1 MVTRLPP
8 AAPGPSVAERAPE
21 PAARGP
27 LTRAQIQA
35 ARAGGR
41 RGRGAADRGDAVGG
55 GNGADRERGR
65 RARRATRRR
74 RLVTT
79 GAVLI
84 LLAAA
89 ITFVA
94 VRSGRPP
101 TVEHPMATVA
111 MDMPTMAA
119 LPAATVS
126 LPWPAG
132 VQSAVSI
139 PAVGY
144 TADSGPEHPVPIA
157 SMTKIMTAY
166 VVLHDHP
173 LTPGTD
179 GPAITISADDASNYS
194 TDLGTDQASV
204 PLVAGEVMT
213 ERQLLGAMLVHSA
226 NDLAYSVASWDA
238 GSLAAFVTKM
248 NAAAASLDMTQTHY
262 ADASGYTPQSVST
275 PADLLKVAA
284 ADMTNPTFAVMV
296 AQSSAP
302 LPTGATV
309 YTYTPLLASA
319 GGVPGVVGVKSG
331 FTSAAGGGD
340 ILAYQASTGGQ
351 SFTALAAV
359 TSMQGPTVLDAA
371 GRADLAVAQA
381 AAAHVGAV
389 SLPAAGTPV
398 GSATVAGH
406 AVPIA
411 MTTSGSVLVWPGG
424 KIDETMV
431 VSHRP
436 TGGDHAGTAV
446 GTVHVRV
453 GTQDIAVPV
462 QTAGRL
468 PVVTVEHHL
477 F

>member
-8 AAPGPSVAERAPE
+8 AAPGPSVPERTPE
-21 PAARGP
+21 PAANRQ
-27 LTRAQIQA
+27 LTRSQIQA
-35 ARAGGR
+35 ARAGSG
-41 RGRGAADRGDAVGG
+41 RGRSGSGGGRPAPGAAGHGG
-55 GNGADRERGR
+55 REK
-65 RARRATRRR
+65 ARRSRRIRWR
-74 RLVTT
+74 RLATT
-79 GAVLI
+79 AAVLVVI
-84 LLAAA
+84 AAA
-89 ITFVA
+89 VTFVV

-111 MDMPTMAA
+111 TNLPVMTP

-132 VQSAVSI
+132 LQSAVSI

-144 TADSGPEHPVPIA
+144 TADSGPQHPVPIA

-173 LTPGTD
+173 LTPGDD
-179 GPAITISADDASNYS
+179 GPAITITADDASNYS
-194 TDLGTDQASV
+194 TDLGSDQASV

-213 ERQLLGAMLVHSA
+213 ERQMLGAMLVHSA
-226 NDLAYSVASWDA
+226 NDLAYSVACWDA

-248 NAAAASLDMTQTHY
+248 NTAAASLDMTQTHY

-275 PADLLKVAA
+275 PADLLKVAD
-284 ADMTNPTFAVMV
+284 ADMANPTFAVMV

-309 YTYTPLLASA
+309 YTYTPLLASS

-340 ILAYQASTGGQ
+340 ILAYEPAVGGH
-351 SFTALAAV
+351 SFVVLAAV
-359 TSMQGPTVLDAA
+359 TSMEVPTVLDAA

-389 SLPAAGTPV
+389 SLPAAGTHV
-398 GSATVAGH
+398 GTATVAGK

-411 MTTSGSVLVWPGG
+411 TTASGSVLAWPGG

-436 TGGDHAGTAV
+436 AGGDHAGTPV
-446 GTVHVRV
+446 GSVHVRV
-453 GTQDIAVPV
+453 GTQHVAVPV

-468 PVVTVEHHL
+468 PVVTVYHHL

>member
-1 MVTRLPP
+1 M
-8 AAPGPSVAERAPE
+8 
-21 PAARGP
+21 
-27 LTRAQIQA
+27 
-35 ARAGGR
+35 
-41 RGRGAADRGDAVGG
+41 
-55 GNGADRERGR
+55 
-65 RARRATRRR
+65 AT
-74 RLVTT
+74 TC
-79 GAVLI
+79 AVLV

-101 TVEHPMATVA
+101 TVEHPTATVA
-111 MDMPTMAA
+111 TDMPAMAA

-139 PAVGY
+139 PMVGY
-144 TADSGPEHPVPIA
+144 AADSGSQHPVPIA

-173 LTPGTD
+173 LVPGND

-194 TDLGTDQASV
+194 TDLGSDQASV

-213 ERQLLGAMLVHSA
+213 ERQMLGAMLVHSA
-226 NDLAYSVASWDA
+226 NDLAYSLASWDA
-238 GSLAAFVTKM
+238 GSLAPFVAKM

-275 PADLLKVAA
+275 AADLLKVTA
-284 ADMTNPTFAVMV
+284 ADMANPTFAVMV

-302 LPTGATV
+302 LPTGSTV
-309 YTYTPLLASA
+309 YTYTPLLASS

-351 SFTALAAV
+351 SFTVLAAV

-371 GRADLAVAQA
+371 GHADLAVAQA

-389 SLPAAGTPV
+389 TLPAAGTPV
-398 GSATVAGH
+398 GSATDAGQT
-406 AVPIA
+406 VPIA
-411 MTTSGSVLVWPGG
+411 MTASGSVLAWPGG
-424 KIDETMV
+424 KIGERMV

-436 TGGDHAGTAV
+436 AGGDRSGTLV
-446 GTVHVRV
+446 GMVHVRV
-453 GTQDIAVPV
+453 GTQDVAVPL

-468 PVVTVEHHL
+468 PVVTVYHHL

>member
-1 MVTRLPP
+1 MTV
-8 AAPGPSVAERAPE
+8 V
-21 PAARGP
+21 
-27 LTRAQIQA
+27 
-35 ARAGGR
+35 
-41 RGRGAADRGDAVGG
+41 
-55 GNGADRERGR
+55 
-65 RARRATRRR
+65 
-74 RLVTT
+74 
-79 GAVLI
+79 AVLVVV
-84 LLAAA
+84 AAA
-89 ITFVA
+89 ITFVV

-101 TVEHPMATVA
+101 TVEHPAATVA
-111 MDMPTMAA
+111 TAMPAMTS

-132 VQSAVSI
+132 LQSAVSI

-144 TADSGPEHPVPIA
+144 AADSGPQHPVPIA

-173 LTPGTD
+173 LTPGDD
-179 GPAITISADDASNYS
+179 GPAITISADDAANYS

-213 ERQLLGAMLVHSA
+213 ERQMLQAMLVHSA
-226 NDLAYSVASWDA
+226 NDLAYSAACWDA
-238 GSLAAFVTKM
+238 GSLAAFVAKM
-248 NAAAASLDMTQTHY
+248 NTTAASLKMTQTHY

-284 ADMTNPTFAVMV
+284 ADMANPTFAAMV

-309 YTYTPLLASA
+309 YTYTPLLASS

-340 ILAYQASTGGQ
+340 ILAYQAAVGGQ
-351 SFTALAAV
+351 SFIVLAAV
-359 TSMQGPTVLDAA
+359 TSMEVATVLDAA

-389 SLPAAGTPV
+389 SLPAAGTRV
-398 GSATVAGH
+398 GTATVAGK
-406 AVPIA
+406 AVPIT
-411 MTTSGSVLVWPGG
+411 MTASGSVLAWPGD

-436 TGGDHAGTAV
+436 AGGAHAGTPV
-446 GTVHVRV
+446 GSVHVRV
-453 GTQDIAVPV
+453 GTQDVAVPV